1 VAKFLF
7 VTDLD
12 NTLVGDD
19 DALERLN
26 QQLIQHREEHGTV
39 IVYATGRSL
48 PLFEELRSEKP
59 LIKPDLLVLAV
70 GTEIYRQDGG
80 TPDPTWASQLN
91 YRWDREKVRAIAA
104 QFNDLTPQSQTEQ
117 GPFKASYFLE
127 EPASK
132 EVLACLEAELKDQGL
147 DAQLV
152 YSSGHDLDILPK
164 RANKGAAVGFL
175 QQSFQ
180 IPKERTVVCGDSG
193 NDLSMFQANH
203 SRGIIVGNAQPELL
217 NWHHENPSGDR
228 YLAQSHCAGGI
239 LEGLKHFG
247 FIS

>member
-1 VAKFLF
+1 MARFLF

-19 DALERLN
+19 DALAQLN
-26 QQLIQHREEHGTV
+26 QQLLQHRQEHGTV

-48 PLFEELRSEKP
+48 PLFQQLRSEKT
-59 LIKPDLLVLAV
+59 LIEPDLLVLSV
-70 GTEIYRQDGG
+70 GTEIYRSDAD
-80 TPDPTWASQLN
+80 TPDSTWISQLN
-91 YRWDREKVRAIAA
+91 HRWDRSRIGEIAA
-104 QFNDLTPQSQTEQ
+104 QFNDLTPQPQTEQ
-117 GPFKASYFLE
+117 GEFKASYFLE
-127 EPASK
+127 EAASK
-132 EVLACLEAELKDQGL
+132 EVLLCLEAELKDQGF

-164 RANKGAAVGFL
+164 RANKGAAVAFL
-175 QQSFQ
+175 QQGFQ
-180 IPKERTVVCGDSG
+180 MPKEKTVVCGDSG

-217 NWHHENPSGDR
+217 DWHHENPSGDR

-247 FIS
+247 FIG